1 MQKLSLILLVLAL
14 VLGQEANAQAV
25 FRNKGAK
32 VQASGKVFLV
42 VSNGDFDNQGEING
56 NLNLRFAGQKD
67 QNLQSSNPLQLG
79 TLELANKSYQVLIK
93 DNIEV
98 RDSIVLQLA
107 NLNLQNQVVQFGTK
121 NRAIVRGESGS
132 AKIIGLEK
140 GSLGVIFSWKEGLAF
155 SAGDLGL
162 EIPKAPLTDEILVN
176 RGASALANDAMKA
189 IRRWLW
195 VRSKAGATDKLPNAA
210 KVRLYYQ
217 DYELNGLEES
227 KLGFWA
233 LNPANN
239 TWVNCKVSTRNGIE
253 NWVEAENVPL
263 PAYLSLGV
271 GTMTTSTREV
281 QEMAA
286 KIKLRVFPNPSTD
299 WINIQFEVPDAD
311 QQLILEC
318 LDASGRLVF
327 SEQVKA
333 GIGTYTLEKSLG
345 HLSAGIYTLRLAG
358 FPRVSTRLI
367 KQ

>member
-1 MQKLSLILLVLAL
+1 MQKLSLILLVLAFG
-14 VLGQEANAQAV
+14 LGQEASAQAV

-32 VQASGKVFLV
+32 MQASGKVFLV

-56 NLNLRFAGQKD
+56 HLNLRFAGQKD

-79 TLELANKSYQVLIK
+79 TLELSNKSYQVLIK

-107 NLNLQNQVVQFGTK
+107 NLNLQNQVIQFGTK

-140 GSLGVIFSWKEGLAF
+140 GSLGAAFNWKEGLAF

-189 IRRWLW
+189 IQRWLW
-195 VRSKAGATDKLPNAA
+195 VRKTEATDKLPNAA
-210 KVRLYYQ
+210 KARMYYQ

-239 TWVNCKVSTRNGIE
+239 TWVNCKVSARNSIE

-271 GTMTTSTREV
+271 ATMTTSSREV
-281 QEMAA
+281 QAIAA
-286 KIKLRVFPNPSTD
+286 QIKLRAFPNPSAD

-311 QQLILEC
+311 QHLILEC

-333 GIGTYTLEKSLG
+333 GVGTYTLEKSLG

-358 FPRVSTRLI
+358 FPGVSTRLI